1 MVRTYYL
8 KLYGTMSRRTLLI
21 KFIFSVAIMAIL
33 VLQVDKSQLRLM
45 AENIHPVT
53 WGYALVFIFLQIGAL
68 SARWMLLV
76 NAENPKPMRFTTS
89 VRITAVSF
97 LANYV
102 FITSLGGIVARIGL
116 TMSHGFS
123 FMKSLAATLIDRGMT
138 LLALLILAALFMPFL
153 HGIFYPQLLNAS
165 TVFVTLMLVGVATI
179 MLSIVYRNR
188 RAIIFSHRRV
198 AICYKYARAL
208 LTDTERMAKIVG
220 ISLVGQIFY
229 FAAVY
234 IVMSSLGTDFSFIR
248 FLAVIPIITLIASL
262 PVGYGG
268 WGIREGAFMYG
279 LGLINMPLEAA
290 FMASVQIG
298 ILTTIAAMISGIPA
312 LIDDETQDALQQWR
326 QKKPRPVHVRN

>member
-1 MVRTYYL
+1 
-8 KLYGTMSRRTLLI
+8 MSRRTLLI
-21 KFIFSVAIMAIL
+21 KFLFSAAIMAIL
-33 VLQVDKSQLRLM
+33 LLQVDKSQLHLM

-53 WGYALVFIFLQIGAL
+53 WGYALVFIFLQLGAL
-68 SARWMLLV
+68 SARWMLLM
-76 NAENPKPMRFTTS
+76 NADTAQPMRFPTS

-116 TMSHGFS
+116 TMSHGFTL
-123 FMKSLAATLIDRGMT
+123 MKSLAAALIDRGMT

-153 HGIFYPQLLNAS
+153 NGVFHPNLLNAS
-165 TVFVTLMLVGVATI
+165 TVFVSLMLMGLAIV
-179 MLSIVYRNR
+179 MLSLVYRNR

-198 AICYKYARAL
+198 AICYKYIRAL
-208 LTDTERMAKIVG
+208 LTDTERMAKIIA
-220 ISLVGQIFY
+220 ISLVGQIMY

-298 ILTTIAAMISGIPA
+298 ILSTIAAMISGIPA
-312 LIDDETQDALQQWR
+312 LVDDETQDALRQWR
-326 QKKPRPVHVRN
+326 HKKRQPVHVRG